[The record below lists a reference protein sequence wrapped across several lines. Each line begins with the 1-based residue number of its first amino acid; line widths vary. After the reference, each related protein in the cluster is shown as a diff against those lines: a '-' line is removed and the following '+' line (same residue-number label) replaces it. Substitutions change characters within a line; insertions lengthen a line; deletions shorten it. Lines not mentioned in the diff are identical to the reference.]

1 MDAFFR
7 GPPKRFDLDHTI
19 VTGGGYDGVS
29 GSGSESPPTA
39 YRKDFRMFRT
49 VRGARS
55 IAVALCFAFASTA
68 AAQVDRATLTG
79 IVKDPS
85 DAVIPNASVTVTNLA
100 TGVASKAAANQDGTY
115 LVVNLAPGEHLIQA
129 EAQGFQRFE
138 QTVRLETGQ
147 RARLDLSLA
156 VGSLGETVT
165 VEGVTPL
172 VNTETAALGTVVD
185 SNEVSKLPLAI
196 RNWDDLLAMVP
207 GVQSDRYT
215 DQAGGTSAGRTGGV
229 SVHGNRSLQNN
240 FLLDGVS
247 NNSFS
252 TNVQELTT
260 QISRPSVDAIDE
272 FKVVTSPYAA
282 EYGWSPGAAI
292 IVNTKSGTNTLRGT
306 AYDFYRNDRFDSINF
321 FAKRAN
327 QPKAKNNQNQFG
339 GNLGGPVLKNRAFF
353 FGDFEATRITQGVL
367 RTGRVMT
374 ANERAGIFT
383 GTVRDPLTG
392 QPFANNT
399 IPADRIDPVAAR
411 IMALVPLPNTTGSN
425 NFIRQP
431 NVEDESER
439 YLGRMDFRVSDNDNI
454 FGRYIYSDRFRYVP
468 GWFGGVLDG
477 TSTSAWGRNSLKSHG
492 AVAGWTKVLGSSL
505 VNEARFSYARGI
517 NDGTQDPFGESGMTQ
532 IGFRG
537 VPEDPRVAG
546 GIVGVD
552 IDSHIRLGSP
562 NFMPKFQHTDQFQYL
577 NTLTWLRGRHQWK
590 FGADIMFPM
599 RNEYFDVAPTRGNL
613 RFQST
618 FTGNAFADFL
628 LGYPNRAELT
638 NVFVVNQRLW
648 STSFYVQDDWKARD
662 SLTLNIG
669 LRYDFMTPSLEA
681 DNRLANFDPNGSG
694 RLVFASEGSLADRAL
709 VNPDKNNFAPRIGAV
724 YRISDRTILR
734 GGYGVFFNQ
743 FDRIGSEDQLAL
755 NPPGLRNIQINSPTG
770 ATTPVLLLRD
780 GFPANYLD
788 PSNLVIRNLKLR
800 AASPDAPRTMVQQ
813 FGGGVERQLG
823 RDFVVSADVVASFT
837 QNLAVLRNLNQPLP
851 GTRDANGAV
860 PYPDFGNIQQRD
872 MSGEAN
878 YKGVDLSF
886 EKRMGSGYS
895 YRASYTIGSARDQ
908 APEHLNA
915 SSGRAQNS
923 RDLESWE
930 GPSDFDIRH
939 RFVGN
944 FIAELPFGAGKPY
957 LQDGVTGQIFGGWL
971 VSGIFS
977 ARTGRAFT
985 VTQSSNNVGP
995 DQTGLPNLTG
1005 DPKGAETVDQW
1016 FNPAAFT
1023 AVPSGVFGNAGRN
1036 ILRGPRWMTFD
1047 MSVQRRVDIT
1057 GRVNAT
1063 LRWDVFNLFN
1073 RANLGLPDG
1082 NIANATVGVISTLAG
1097 DPRVMQFS
1105 LRLGF

>member
-1 MDAFFR
+1 M
-7 GPPKRFDLDHTI
+7 
-19 VTGGGYDGVS
+19 S
-29 GSGSESPPTA
+29 
-39 YRKDFRMFRT
+39 RT
-49 VRGARS
+49 VRAIRAL
-55 IAVALCFAFASTA
+55 AVALTLAYATTAF
-68 AAQVDRATLTG
+68 AQVDRATLTG
-79 IVKDPS
+79 IVTDPS
-85 DAVIPNASVTVTNLA
+85 DAVIPGAAVTVTNLA
-100 TGVASKAAANQDGTY
+100 TGIASKAATNNEGTY
-115 LVVNLAPGEHLIQA
+115 LVVNLAPGQYLVQA

-138 QTVRLETGQ
+138 QTVLLETGQ

-172 VNTETAALGTVVD
+172 VNTESAALGTVVD
-185 SNEVSKLPLAI
+185 RNEVSKLPLAI

-215 DQAGGTSAGRTGGV
+215 EQAGGTSAGRTGGI

-292 IVNTKSGTNTLRGT
+292 IVNTKSGTNTLHGT
-306 AYDFYRNDRFDSINF
+306 AYDFFRNDKFDSINF

-327 QPKAKNNQNQFG
+327 QPKPKNNQNQFG

-353 FGDFEATRITQGVL
+353 FGDFEATRIEQGVL

-374 ANERAGIFT
+374 AAERSGVFP

-392 QPFANNT
+392 LPFPNNT

-411 IMALVPLPNTTGSN
+411 IMALVPLPNTTGGN
-425 NFIRQP
+425 NFINQP

-439 YLGRMDFRVSDNDNI
+439 YLGRMDFRLSDNDNI

-477 TSTSAWGRNSLKSHG
+477 TSTSAWGRNYLKSHG
-492 AVAGWTKVLGSSL
+492 AVVGWTKVLGASL
-505 VNEARFSYARGI
+505 VNEARFSVARGV
-517 NDGTQDPFGESGMTQ
+517 NDGTQDPFGQSGMDQ

-537 VPEDPRVAG
+537 VPNDPRTAG
-546 GIVGVD
+546 GIVGID
-552 IDSHIRLGSP
+552 IDGHIRLGSP

-577 NTLTWLRGRHQWK
+577 NTLTWLKGRHQWK
-590 FGADIMFPM
+590 FGADVMFPM

-628 LGYPNRAELT
+628 IGYPNRAELT

-648 STSFYVQDDWKARD
+648 STSFYVQDDWKVSD
-662 SLTLNIG
+662 SLTVNMG
-669 LRYDFMTPSLEA
+669 LRYDFTTPSLEA
-681 DNRLANFDPNGSG
+681 DNRVANFDPSGTG
-694 RLVFASEGSLADRAL
+694 RLVFASDGSLGDRAL
-709 VNPDKNNFAPRIGAV
+709 VNPDKNNFAPRVGAV
-724 YRISDRTILR
+724 YKLSDRTIVR
-734 GGYGVFFNQ
+734 GGYGVFYNQ
-743 FDRIGSEDQLAL
+743 FDRIGSEDQLSL
-755 NPPGLRNIQINSPTG
+755 NPPGLRNIQVNSATG
-770 ATTPVLLLRD
+770 ATVPVLFMRD

-800 AASPDAPRTMVQQ
+800 AASEDSPRTVVHQ
-813 FGGGVERQLG
+813 FGGGVERQFG
-823 RDFVVSADVVASFT
+823 RDFVVSADVVGSFT
-837 QNLAVLRNLNQPLP
+837 RNLAVLRNLNQPLA
-851 GTRDANGAV
+851 GTRDANGPV
-860 PYPDFGNIQQRD
+860 PFPDFGNIQQRD

-878 YKGVDLSF
+878 YKGLDLSF
-886 EKRMGSGYS
+886 EKRLSQGYS
-895 YRASYTIGSARDQ
+895 YRTSYTLGNARDQ

-923 RDLESWE
+923 RDLSSWE

-957 LQDGVTGQIFGGWL
+957 VQDGIGSHILGGWL

-985 VTQSSNNVGP
+985 VTQGNNNVGA
-995 DQTGLPNLTG
+995 DQTGQPNVTG
-1005 DPKGAETVDQW
+1005 DPHGPETVEQW
-1016 FNPAAFT
+1016 FNVAAFT
-1023 AVPSGVFGNAGRN
+1023 QVPSGMFGNAGRN
-1036 ILRGPRWMTFD
+1036 SLRGPGWMTFD
-1047 MSVQRRVDIT
+1047 MSVQRRIDVT

-1063 LRWDVFNLFN
+1063 LRWDVFNLFD
-1073 RANLGLPDG
+1073 RANFGLPDS
-1082 NIANATVGVISTLAG
+1082 NVASATAGVISSIAG

-1105 LRLGF
+1105 LRLAF